1 MRVSWYGTMTDTRE
15 LVQRARAGDAR
26 AFEELVRGHYRAAYA
41 TARALTGNDMDAE
54 DVVQDGFIKALE
66 RLDECDPDR
75 FAGWLLTIVRN
86 RAHNV
91 RAREQVRAAV
101 AIENVEPAGPDRTD
115 SGAERDELGTALS
128 EALADLSP
136 MQREVVLLHDL
147 EGWKHREIATTL
159 EMSEVMARQHL
170 FQARKRLREL
180 LPRDALRE
188 YLP

>member
-1 MRVSWYGTMTDTRE
+1 MNATRE
-15 LVQRARAGDAR
+15 LVERARAGDAA

-54 DVVQDGFIKALE
+54 DVVQDGFLRALE

-75 FAGWLLTIVRN
+75 FAGWLLAIVRN

-91 RAREQVRAAV
+91 RDRERVRAAEV
-101 AIENVEPAGPDRTD
+101 IEEANPAGPDRSD
-115 SGAERDELGTALS
+115 RRVERGDLRGALDA
-128 EALADLSP
+128 ALAQLSP
-136 MQREVVLLHDL
+136 AQREVLLLHDM
-147 EGWKHREIATTL
+147 EGWRHREIAAAL
-159 EMSEVMARQHL
+159 DMSEVMARQHL
-170 FQARKRLREL
+170 FQARRRLREL